1 MNRVKCGLNGLVFGM
16 KLDLSPQDWEQLN
29 QRLEA
34 RTPQEI
40 LEWAWDSYG
49 PNVAA
54 TSSFQSQS
62 VPLLHMIAEVTP
74 EMPVF
79 FLDTGFHFPETLA
92 FRDQLVKEWGLNV
105 RVIKPDI
112 GHDGFQRQY
121 GDLYR
126 TDPDMCCYINKVE
139 PLRKARRELR
149 GWISGIRRDQ
159 TEQRR
164 DTPVIAPVSDGQV
177 KICPMVRW
185 TRRDVWQ
192 YISRHHLP
200 THPLMKEGYLSIGCA
215 PCTRPVGEGEDERSG
230 RWAGQNKTECGLHI
244 SLELETPES
253 TQEQAEISDK
263 ER

>member
-1 MNRVKCGLNGLVFGM
+1 MAN
-16 KLDLSPQDWEQLN
+16 LSPQDWQQFN
-29 QRLEA
+29 QRLESWSP
-34 RTPQEI
+34 REI
-40 LEWAWDSYG
+40 LKWAWESYG
-49 PNVAA
+49 PDIAA

-92 FRDQLVKEWGLNV
+92 FRDRLVKEWGLNV
-105 RVIKPDI
+105 RVIKPDV

-121 GDLYR
+121 GELYR

-139 PLRKARRELR
+139 PLRKARQGLR

-164 DTPVIAPVSDGQV
+164 DTPVIAVLPSGQV

-192 YISRHHLP
+192 YISQHDLP

-244 SLELETPES
+244 SLDLETPES

>member
-1 MNRVKCGLNGLVFGM
+1 M